1 MRTPVDI
8 SEPQLAKLT
17 AIGKAKKLSRSEVI
31 RQAIASY
38 VATHPAHHEDVAFGV
53 WKGGEDGVEY
63 QRRLRDEW

>member
-1 MRTPVDI
+1 LAEIP
-8 SEPQLAKLT
+8 EPHLAQLA
-17 AIGKAKKLSRSEVI
+17 AIGKAKNLSRSEVI

-38 VATHPAHHEDVAFGV
+38 VAATPAHPEDGAFGV